1 MAKEK
6 EKKQPENEAE
16 ETQTG
21 GQTEKTE
28 LEKLS
33 DELSEKNDRL
43 LRLMAEYDNFRKR
56 SQKEKEQAY
65 GDSKAAAV
73 SEVLP
78 VYDNF
83 VRAMAAETGDFES
96 YKKGVEMIFAQFGE
110 VLKKIG
116 VEPFGEK
123 GEAFDPNIHS
133 AVMHVEDDSLPENS
147 IAEVFSTG
155 YKLGDRVIRPAVVK
169 VVN

>member
-1 MAKEK
+1 
-6 EKKQPENEAE
+6 
-16 ETQTG
+16 
-21 GQTEKTE
+21 
-28 LEKLS
+28 
-33 DELSEKNDRL
+33 
-43 LRLMAEYDNFRKR
+43 
-56 SQKEKEQAY
+56 
-65 GDSKAAAV
+65 
-73 SEVLP
+73 
-78 VYDNF
+78 
-83 VRAMAAETGDFES
+83 
-96 YKKGVEMIFAQFGE
+96 MIFAQFGE

-133 AVMHVEDDSLPENS
+133 AVMHAEDDSLPENS